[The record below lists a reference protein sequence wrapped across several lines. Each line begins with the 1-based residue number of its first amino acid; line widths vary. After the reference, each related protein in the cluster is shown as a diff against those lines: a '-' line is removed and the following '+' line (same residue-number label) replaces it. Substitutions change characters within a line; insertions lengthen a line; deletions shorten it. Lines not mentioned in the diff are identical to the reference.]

1 MLGTAFV
8 LGGPLQLDELWLE
21 TGAGVVPVRL
31 EREGS
36 RIVFGW
42 MRQPPFPFE
51 PYDRAEE
58 LLALLGVEESGL
70 PVELYRQGPGH
81 VLIELGSPEAVAA
94 LRPDFGAL
102 LELNPYGTGCFAR
115 DGERWKAR
123 VFVPAH
129 GVPEDSATGSA
140 AGPLALHLARHGRI
154 GFGDEIEIRQ
164 GVEIG
169 RPSTLYAVARSPEE
183 VEVGGSAV
191 VVARGEFRLDAA
203 RGRHRAVVLG
213 KTTDCPQ
220 ARRAPRRPAHRAGR
234 PSPRSRLAGGVG
246 RGVPDARSRGLRRS
260 PRRLGRRRQ
269 LPLQARPARSRAR
282 RHRSDRSSRRS
293 RSALW
298 RSLRRT
304 VGRTITREE
313 LWNGNREQ
321 LRQLL
326 YGLLDP
332 VVGTADAPALR
343 SSRCRSAS
351 AGIHSLDVV
360 HLRSADEIERF
371 LQSIQPIESMS
382 GSSNG
387 SERQKTPPLAET

>member
-1 MLGTAFV
+1 
-8 LGGPLQLDELWLE
+8 
-21 TGAGVVPVRL
+21 
-31 EREGS
+31 
-36 RIVFGW
+36 

-129 GVPEDSATGSA
+129 GVPEDPATGSA

-191 VVARGEFRLDAA
+191 VVARGEFRL
-203 RGRHRAVVLG
+203 
-213 KTTDCPQ
+213 
-220 ARRAPRRPAHRAGR
+220 
-234 PSPRSRLAGGVG
+234 
-246 RGVPDARSRGLRRS
+246 
-260 PRRLGRRRQ
+260 
-269 LPLQARPARSRAR
+269 
-282 RHRSDRSSRRS
+282 
-293 RSALW
+293 
-298 RSLRRT
+298 
-304 VGRTITREE
+304 
-313 LWNGNREQ
+313 
-321 LRQLL
+321 
-326 YGLLDP
+326 
-332 VVGTADAPALR
+332 
-343 SSRCRSAS
+343 
-351 AGIHSLDVV
+351 
-360 HLRSADEIERF
+360 
-371 LQSIQPIESMS
+371 
-382 GSSNG
+382 
-387 SERQKTPPLAET
+387 